1 MWDKFGEF
9 DSADEINGKAKELRD
24 SDHPE
29 EVMKLAKENGIMA
42 EMAEIFITAGTDIL
56 CDCTEAA
63 FGKLSVELE
72 NYDKRYIANAKEVV
86 QALESLMA
94 QKKVRYEMHMYGI
107 DISIDITGEQ
117 LAEQIRK
124 NGKHLNTILKDVFT
138 KAQKIHSEGNPASA
152 LVIPMV
158 IEQYMKEG
166 K

>member
-1 MWDKFGEF
+1 M
-9 DSADEINGKAKELRD
+9 
-24 SDHPE
+24 
-29 EVMKLAKENGIMA
+29 
-42 EMAEIFITAGTDIL
+42 L

-124 NGKHLNTILKDVFT
+124 NGKNLNTILKDVFT